1 LFLLKGNH
9 TILWSKEKEQTK
21 IYKNMLAIKRNK
33 RHHIISR
40 YFLGLC
46 GSNDSIYFSGEFLGL
61 YGNNDGIYSFQENS
75 LVYMVTM
82 MVYILFRRI
91 PWFIW

>member
-1 LFLLKGNH
+1 
-9 TILWSKEKEQTK
+9 
-21 IYKNMLAIKRNK
+21 MLAIKRNK

>member
-1 LFLLKGNH
+1 
-9 TILWSKEKEQTK
+9 
-21 IYKNMLAIKRNK
+21 MLAIKRNK
-33 RHHIISR
+33 RHHILSR

-61 YGNNDGIYSFQENS
+61 YGNNDVIYFQETS

-82 MVYILFRRI
+82 MYIFSRE
-91 PWFIW
+91 FIGLCT